1 MNGKQMR
8 KIKVAAIG
16 AGNRLN
22 AYAEYARLYPKELEI
37 VARILERNFHE
48 NHFSIQDD
56 HNLRLHNLDLPVGKI
71 AVSYTHLDV
80 YKRQSQR

>member
-37 VARILERNFHE
+37 VA
-48 NHFSIQDD
+48 
-56 HNLRLHNLDLPVGKI
+56 V
-71 AVSYTHLDV
+71 V
-80 YKRQSQR
+80 

>member
-1 MNGKQMR
+1 MR

-37 VARILERNFHE
+37 VAVVEPNEVRPEVLCGL
-48 NHFSIQDD
+48 FSD
-56 HNLRLHNLDLPVGKI
+56 
-71 AVSYTHLDV
+71 SC
-80 YKRQSQR
+80 